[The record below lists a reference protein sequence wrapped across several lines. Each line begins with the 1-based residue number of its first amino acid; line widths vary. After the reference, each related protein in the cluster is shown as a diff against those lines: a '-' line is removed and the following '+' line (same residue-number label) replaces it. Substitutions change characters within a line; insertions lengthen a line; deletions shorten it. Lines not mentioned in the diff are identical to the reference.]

1 MQLSYQQA
9 MENSALFNGVKSV
22 TNKDYAAYCEIG
34 NCHYNLGNFKSA
46 LRFHEQYLEAA
57 KKAGN
62 KADEGRAQGRLG
74 MDYRS
79 LGNLTA
85 AINCFKKQL
94 WIAEELEDKAEEGR
108 ARLSLGST
116 YAPGI
121 KLQDCES
128 YSESA
133 IYIAKEVG
141 DPVLE
146 GSANRNLGK
155 IYSRLGRWKDALT
168 HFRRYQRIAKESNDR
183 AAEAS
188 AYGDLAS
195 VYLAQGNLKQAIECQ
210 NQTLCIAQEQGD
222 DAAQGNAYYQLGCS
236 YESLGSLDD
245 ALRCYECSLK
255 QFDAIRAR
263 DRQQSKDEWKI
274 NLRNEYQLVN
284 IALWEILIKQSKT
297 DQALLAA
304 EKGRAEALMELLQS
318 KYRISAKQEFTVEM
332 LSTLPP
338 STVFM
343 AVGRKEI
350 YFWVLLQG
358 NAVHFDKKYLE
369 PDAVQYLD
377 LLKEQAYNQIGVRSP
392 VECEDRSLDAI
403 RDKKS
408 STEQPSESSQSPC
421 GDKHAALRKLYDQII
436 RPIAHVLRDRNIII
450 IPDGPLCLA
459 PFPAFIDSDSKRFL
473 CESYRI
479 RVAPSLSCLK
489 MITQHSAA
497 YHGTKDA
504 LLVGNPAVEDII
516 VRGETLASLPCAE
529 EEVKA
534 IGKILKTKPLTRE
547 SATKEEVLS
556 RLNAVALIHIAAHGC
571 METGEI
577 YLTPNPDRLFEKP
590 EKEDYLLTMADV
602 ASAQLQ
608 ARLVVLSC
616 CHSGRGKVKAEGVV
630 GIARSFLG
638 AGARSVLVSLWAIND
653 KAAMEFMMS
662 FYQHLVEGKSA
673 SEALNKAR
681 EHLRLSEDF
690 CGEKHWA
697 PFVLMGDDVHL
708 EF

>member
-1 MQLSYQQA
+1 
-9 MENSALFNGVKSV
+9 MENSALLKGVKNV
-22 TNKDYAAYCEIG
+22 ANKDYAAYCEIG
-34 NCHYNLGNFKSA
+34 DCHYNLGNFKSA
-46 LRFHEQYLEAA
+46 LRSHKQYLEAA

-62 KADEGRAQGRLG
+62 KADEGRAQASLG
-74 MDYRS
+74 KDYCS
-79 LGNLTA
+79 LGNLTEA
-85 AINCFKKQL
+85 KKCYEEQL
-94 WIAEELEDKAEEGR
+94 TIAEELEDKAGKGR
-108 ARLSLGST
+108 ASLSLGST
-116 YAPGI
+116 YAPGTNLQ
-121 KLQDCES
+121 KLEL
-128 YSESA
+128 YNTSA
-133 IYIAKEVG
+133 LKIAKEVG
-141 DPVLE
+141 DPVME

-155 IYSRLGRWKDALT
+155 IYSSLKRWKDALT
-168 HFRRYQRIAKESNDR
+168 HFSRYQSIAKESNDR

-222 DAAQGNAYYQLGCS
+222 EAEQGNAYYQLGCS

-284 IALWEILIKQSKT
+284 IALWEILIKQSKIN
-297 DQALLAA
+297 QALLAA
-304 EKGRAEALMELLQS
+304 EKGRAEALIELLQS
-318 KYRISAKQEFTVEM
+318 KYRISAKQEFAVEM

-358 NAVHFDKKYLE
+358 NAVHFDKKYLNK
-369 PDAVQYLD
+369 DAVKYLD
-377 LLKEQAYNQIGVRSP
+377 LLKEEAYKQIGVRSP
-392 VECEDRSLDAI
+392 VECEDRSQDAI
-403 RDKKS
+403 RDTKS
-408 STEQPSESSQSPC
+408 STDQPPKSPQSPC
-421 GDKHAALRKLYDQII
+421 GDKHATLRKLYDQII

-450 IPDGPLCLA
+450 VPDGPLCLA
-459 PFPAFIDSDSKRFL
+459 PFPAFINSDSKKFL
-473 CESYRI
+473 FESYRI

-489 MITQHSAA
+489 MITHLSAA

-516 VRGETLASLPCAE
+516 VGEEMLTPLPFAE
-529 EEVKA
+529 KEVKA
-534 IGKILKTKPLTRE
+534 IGKILKTEPLTRE
-547 SATKEEVLS
+547 FATKEEVLS
-556 RLNAVALIHIAAHGC
+556 RLNAVALVHIAAHGC

-577 YLTPNPDRLFEKP
+577 YLTPNPDRPFEKP

-638 AGARSVLVSLWAIND
+638 AGARSVLVSLWAID
-653 KAAMEFMMS
+653 DEAAMEFMMS

-681 EHLRLSEDF
+681 EHLRLSKDF
-690 CGEKHWA
+690 YGEKHWA
-697 PFVLMGDDVHL
+697 PFVLIGDDVH
-708 EF
+708 FKW

>member
-1 MQLSYQQA
+1 
-9 MENSALFNGVKSV
+9 MELNSALLYGAQNVME
-22 TNKDYAAYCEIG
+22 NKDYAKYCEIG
-34 NCHYNLGNFKSA
+34 DCHYNLGNFKSA

-62 KADEGRAQGRLG
+62 KADEGRAQGSLG

-79 LGNLTA
+79 LGNLTKA
-85 AINCFKKQL
+85 KECYEQQL
-94 WIAEELEDKAEEGR
+94 RIAEELEDKAEEGR
-108 ARLSLGST
+108 ASLSLGST
-116 YAPGI
+116 YAPGTNLQ
-121 KLQDCES
+121 KLEL
-128 YSESA
+128 YNASA
-133 IYIAKEVG
+133 LEIAKEVG
-141 DPVLE
+141 DPVME

-155 IYSRLGRWKDALT
+155 IHSSLKRWKDALT
-168 HFRRYQRIAKESNDR
+168 HFSRYQSIAKESKDR

-222 DAAQGNAYYQLGCS
+222 EAEQGNAYYQLGCS

-304 EKGRAEALMELLQS
+304 EKGRAEALIELLKS
-318 KYRISAKQEFTVEM
+318 KYRISAKQEFAVEM
-332 LSTLPP
+332 LSSLPP
-338 STVFM
+338 NTVFM

-358 NAVHFDKKYLE
+358 NAVHFDKKYLNK
-369 PDAVQYLD
+369 DAVKYLD
-377 LLKEQAYNQIGVRSP
+377 LLKEEAYQQIDVRSP

-408 STEQPSESSQSPC
+408 STDHPPKSSQSPC
-421 GDKHAALRKLYDQII
+421 GDKYAALRKLYDQII
-436 RPIAHVLRDRNIII
+436 RPIAHVLRERNIII
-450 IPDGPLCLA
+450 VPDGPLCLA
-459 PFPAFIDSDSKRFL
+459 PFAAFFNSDSEKFL
-473 CESYRI
+473 FESYRI

-489 MITQHSAA
+489 MITHHSAA
-497 YHGTKDA
+497 CHGKKDA
-504 LLVGNPAVEDII
+504 LLVGNPSVEDII
-516 VRGETLASLPCAE
+516 VGGKKLISLPCAE
-529 EEVKA
+529 KEVQA

-556 RLNAVALIHIAAHGC
+556 RLNAVALVHIAAHGC

-577 YLTPNPDRLFEKP
+577 YLTPNPDRPFKEP

-608 ARLVVLSC
+608 AQLVVLSC
-616 CHSGRGKVKAEGVV
+616 CHSGRGKVNAEGVV

-697 PFVLMGDDVHL
+697 PFVLIGDDVHL
-708 EF
+708 KW

>member
-1 MQLSYQQA
+1 MA
-9 MENSALFNGVKSV
+9 
-22 TNKDYAAYCEIG
+22 NKDYASYCDIG
-34 NCHYNLGNFKSA
+34 DCHYNLGNFKSA

-62 KADEGRAQGRLG
+62 KADESRAQGSLG
-74 MDYRS
+74 MDHRS
-79 LGNLTA
+79 LGNLTEA
-85 AINCFKKQL
+85 KECYKEQL
-94 WIAEELEDKAEEGR
+94 RIAEELEDRAEEGR
-108 ARLSLGST
+108 ANLSLGGT
-116 YAPGI
+116 YAAETTFKQLELYNI
-121 KLQDCES
+121 
-128 YSESA
+128 SA
-133 IYIAKEVG
+133 LEIAKEVG
-141 DPVLE
+141 DPVME
-146 GSANRNLGK
+146 GSANCNLGK
-155 IYSRLGRWKDALT
+155 LYRSLKRWKDALT
-168 HFRRYQRIAKESNDR
+168 HFNRYQSIAKESKDR

-188 AYGDLAS
+188 AFGDLAS

-210 NQTLCIAQEQGD
+210 NQTLCIAQEQED
-222 DAAQGNAYYQLGCS
+222 DAEQGNAYYQLGCS
-236 YESLGSLDD
+236 YESLGCLDD
-245 ALRCYECSLK
+245 ALRYYECSLK

-263 DRQQSKDEWKI
+263 DRQQSKDERKI

-284 IALWEILIKQSKT
+284 IALWEILIKQSKSE
-297 DQALLAA
+297 QALLAA
-304 EKGRAEALMELLQS
+304 EKGRAEALMEILQS
-318 KYRISAKQEFTVEM
+318 RYRISAKQKFGVEM

-369 PDAVQYLD
+369 KDAAKYLNV
-377 LLKEQAYNQIGVRSP
+377 LKEQAYHQIGVRCP

-408 STEQPSESSQSPC
+408 STVQLPESSQSTC
-421 GDKHAALRKLYDQII
+421 GEKYAALRKLYDQII
-436 RPIAHVLRDRNIII
+436 RPIAHVLRERNIII
-450 IPDGPLCLA
+450 VPDGPLCLA
-459 PFPAFIDSDSKRFL
+459 PFPALFDSDSEKFL
-473 CESYRI
+473 FESHRI

-489 MITQHSAA
+489 MITHLSAA
-497 YHGTKDA
+497 YKGTNDA

-516 VRGETLASLPCAE
+516 VGGKNLKSLPSAE

-534 IGKILKTKPLTRE
+534 IGKILRTKPLTRE

-577 YLTPNPDRLFEKP
+577 FLTPNPDRPFKEP
-590 EKEDYLLTMADV
+590 EKEDYLLTMADL
-602 ASAQLQ
+602 AGAQLQ

-616 CHSGRGKVKAEGVV
+616 CHSGRGEVKAEGVV

-681 EHLRLSEDF
+681 EHLRLSKDF

-697 PFVLMGDDVHL
+697 PFVLIGDDVHL
-708 EF
+708 EL